1 MDGARRVVG
10 AIMVV
15 MLLGLLDVLSAEAAW
30 VNNHDGT
37 VSDTAT
43 GLVWQQGDS
52 ENDHLSW
59 KDALAY
65 CEGLNL
71 AGRSDWRLPNIRELQ
86 SIVDYSRFDPASDP
100 VFKCPSRRYWS
111 SSTSCVYN
119 GPGHVA
125 WIVNLYTGQVEM
137 ALKYA
142 HVSARCVRNQPM
154 TVADFSGTPVVGEA
168 PLSVQF
174 TDVSAGSITEWMWD
188 FGDGTTST
196 EQHTN
201 HTYVTAGTYS
211 VTLTVFGPLGS
222 DTKMKYGFIEV
233 SPPDLSITVTDAP
246 DPVVRGTDLTY
257 TLQISNAG
265 PAGATRVVVKDTLPS
280 KVTFIS
286 AASSQ
291 GSCTRSLRKVTCK
304 LGKVAAG
311 GSAQIQIVVQPT
323 KTGTVTNTA
332 SVVSNEADPDTVNNT
347 ATTTT
352 RVKRKPTVTIAA
364 TDPQATE
371 AGRTKGQFTIYR
383 KGGGTSV
390 PLVVNYIVSGTAK
403 NEVDYATLSGT
414 QTIPAGASKAV
425 INVKPVNDKLAEGD
439 ETVVL
444 SLEVA
449 PAYLVGSASTAVVTI
464 VDNDLP
470 VVTITNG
477 DIIP

>member
-1 MDGARRVVG
+1 
-10 AIMVV
+10 
-15 MLLGLLDVLSAEAAW
+15 LLDVLSAEAAW
-30 VNNHDGT
+30 VDNQDGT
-37 VSDTAT
+37 ISDTVT

-52 ENDHLSW
+52 ENDGRVNSW

-65 CEGLNL
+65 CEELNL

-100 VFKCPSRRYWS
+100 VFKCPSRSYWS
-111 SSTSCVYN
+111 SSTPCAYAHYSR
-119 GPGHVA
+119 VA
-125 WIVNLYTGQVEM
+125 WIVDLYTGEVDI
-137 ALKYA
+137 ALKSVY

-196 EQHTN
+196 EQHPN

-246 DPVVRGTDLTY
+246 DPVVMGTDLTY

-304 LGKVAAG
+304 LRKVAAG

-332 SVVSNEADPDTVNNT
+332 SVVSNEADPDTANNT

-352 RVKRKPTVTIAA
+352 RVKGKPTVTIAA

-371 AGRTKGQFTIYR
+371 AGRTGGQFTIYR